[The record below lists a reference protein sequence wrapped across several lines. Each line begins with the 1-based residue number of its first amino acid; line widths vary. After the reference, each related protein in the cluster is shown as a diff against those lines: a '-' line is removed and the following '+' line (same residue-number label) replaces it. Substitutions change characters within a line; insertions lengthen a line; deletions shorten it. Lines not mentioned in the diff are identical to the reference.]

1 MDTIFFSHLL
11 PFMTAHGF
19 TGLKFIR
26 NAFSNSLKDVC
37 EAWWTD
43 LVCMRRLKS
52 TRGGMTC
59 SIRQLPHQLLLAT
72 YMTFPFGST
81 ILLAII
87 LWTPT
92 EYLPLLAHGH
102 P

>member
-1 MDTIFFSHLL
+1 MY
-11 PFMTAHGF
+11 
-19 TGLKFIR
+19 
-26 NAFSNSLKDVC
+26 
-37 EAWWTD
+37 EA
-43 LVCMRRLKS
+43 LKS

-87 LWTPT
+87 IGSFLDSCEIILWTPT
-92 EYLPLLAHGH
+92 EY
-102 P
+102 